1 MSFTRKL
8 VAAAWLAAVVF
19 HSQAAEE
26 KKDEKKK
33 EPPKVT
39 ATIPFALSTGV
50 TNQFKVRGLNLTN
63 ATALRFLSPT
73 NLSAEIKSRG
83 PAKVPDKADA
93 KKAGDTQL
101 EVELVLP
108 DDFPTGDLSFVVAT
122 PEGDTGTNFLH
133 VVGRDQLFD
142 EKEPN
147 GGFRTAKVVP
157 IPRAIRGVIE
167 AAADVDVFRFE
178 ARAGEKLHIETL
190 SRRHDSPLDAIV
202 SVHDAKGH
210 VLMTRDDAAG
220 SADPSFD
227 FFVPS
232 DGAYLVSLMDA
243 HDRGGENYGYLLILR
258 RK

>member
-1 MSFTRKL
+1 MSFTHKL

-50 TNQFKVRGLNLTN
+50 TNRFKVRGLNLTN
-63 ATALRFLSPT
+63 ATALRFLSLT

-83 PAKVPDKADA
+83 PAKVPDKADT
-93 KKAGDTQL
+93 KKVGDTQL

-108 DDFPTGDLSFVVAT
+108 DDFPTGDLSFVVVT
-122 PEGDTGTNFLH
+122 PEGDTATNSLH
-133 VVGRDQLFD
+133 VTERNQLLD

-147 GGFRTAKVVP
+147 GGFRNANVVP
-157 IPRAIRGVIE
+157 VPQAIRGVIE

-190 SRRHDSPLDAIV
+190 SRRHGSPLDAIV

-210 VLMTRDDAAG
+210 VLLTRDDSPG
-220 SADPSFD
+220 STDPSFD
-227 FFVPS
+227 FSVPA